1 MPGFFGNR
9 SISVTEFTEACN
21 TGWERS
27 RCCDWTKLR
36 VTLWAEAAKQQVA
49 RVKDREMEWA
59 EWMRRGLA
67 GDEASY
73 RRLLEALAP
82 ALRAIVRSAASRYRL
97 PAADIEDIVQ
107 ETLLAVHLKR
117 QTWKETEP
125 LTPWLRAIAR
135 NKLIDVLRRR
145 GRGGRIDVPIDR
157 MAETLAAPETEA
169 QLSPRETNRVLSA
182 INGRQ
187 RDVVRAIA
195 VEGLTAA
202 ETAARLG
209 VSEGAVR
216 VALHRGLAAIAAAF
230 RTEE

>member
-1 MPGFFGNR
+1 VRN
-9 SISVTEFTEACN
+9 
-21 TGWERS
+21 
-27 RCCDWTKLR
+27 
-36 VTLWAEAAKQQVA
+36 
-49 RVKDREMEWA
+49 REMEWA
-59 EWMRRGLA
+59 DWMRGGLA

-73 RRLLEALAP
+73 RRLLEAVAP
-82 ALRAIVRSAASRYRL
+82 ALRGIVRGAASRFRL

-117 QTWKETEP
+117 HTWRETEP

-135 NKLIDVLRRR
+135 NKLIDALRRR
-145 GRGGRIDVPIDR
+145 GRGGRVDVPIDGF
-157 MAETLAAPETEA
+157 AETLPAPEPEP
-169 QLSPRETNRVLSA
+169 QLSPEETSRALSA

-195 VEGLTAA
+195 VDGLTAA

-209 VSEGAVR
+209 MNEGAVR

-230 RTEE
+230 RTEET

>member
-1 MPGFFGNR
+1 M
-9 SISVTEFTEACN
+9 
-21 TGWERS
+21 
-27 RCCDWTKLR
+27 D
-36 VTLWAEAAKQQVA
+36 
-49 RVKDREMEWA
+49 RVKKRETEWA

-82 ALRAIVRSAASRYRL
+82 ALRVIVRSTASRFRL

-135 NKLIDVLRRR
+135 NKMIDVLRRR

-157 MAETLAAPETEA
+157 MAETLAAPEPEA

-195 VEGLTAA
+195 VEGLTSA

-216 VALHRGLAAIAAAF
+216 VALHRGLATIAAAF

>member
-1 MPGFFGNR
+1 MSGFFGNR

-21 TGWERS
+21 KEGDRS

-36 VTLWAEAAKQQVA
+36 VTLWARAAKQQVA
-49 RVKDREMEWA
+49 RVKNREMEWA
-59 EWMRRGLA
+59 EWMRRGLG

-82 ALRAIVRSAASRYRL
+82 ALRAIVRSAASRFRL

-145 GRGGRIDVPIDR
+145 DRGGHVDVPLDGIV
-157 MAETLAAPETEA
+157 ETLAAPEPQA
-169 QLSPRETNRVLSA
+169 QLSPHEAKRVLSA
-182 INGRQ
+182 IKGRQ

-195 VEGLTAA
+195 IEGLTAA
-202 ETAARLG
+202 ETATRLG